1 MMLYEIKDYNF
12 RLVEEH
18 GDAFVYAAEAHE
30 GEGQEACGDEGD
42 GHAVHAFG
50 YAHEA
55 ELLTQTGKDDERESK
70 AEGGG
75 QGEDDAGEEI
85 GLKTLGIVGA
95 IGYED
100 GHTEDAAVGGDQG
113 EEHTQRLIE
122 RGGEFLEHDL
132 DHLHEG
138 SDDEDEDDGLQVLQA
153 EGVEHPHLQQV
164 GHDGGDDEHEGH
176 GQAHALGGLYFL
188 GYAEEGADAQEL

>member
-1 MMLYEIKDYNF
+1 MMVVKKTDGSGRFARAVRFENCLCLIFLSEGCDF
-12 RLVEEH
+12 LALVEEH

-55 ELLTQTGKDDERESK
+55 ELLTQTGKDDEREGK

-75 QGEDDAGEEI
+75 QSEDDAGEEV

-95 IGYED
+95 LATRIA
-100 GHTEDAAVGGDQG
+100 TP
-113 EEHTQRLIE
+113 RM
-122 RGGEFLEHDL
+122 
-132 DHLHEG
+132 
-138 SDDEDEDDGLQVLQA
+138 
-153 EGVEHPHLQQV
+153 QQLV
-164 GHDGGDDEHEGH
+164 VIKGRNTPN
-176 GQAHALGGLYFL
+176 A
-188 GYAEEGADAQEL
+188 